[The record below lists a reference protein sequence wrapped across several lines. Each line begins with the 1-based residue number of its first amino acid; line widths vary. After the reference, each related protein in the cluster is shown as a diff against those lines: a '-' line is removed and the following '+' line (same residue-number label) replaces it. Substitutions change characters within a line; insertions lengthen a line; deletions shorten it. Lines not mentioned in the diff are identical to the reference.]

1 MPGTPGPPPVP
12 YHSLIL
18 IEPALITQAAW
29 DAHAEER
36 VLALK
41 MMSKAVM
48 KRRDAWDGRAEA
60 RAYFKERLPWAMWN
74 ARSFDLFLVR
84 FSFLRC
90 ANDGF

>member
-1 MPGTPGPPPVP
+1 MPGTPGPPHVP

-41 MMSKAVM
+41 MMSIT
-48 KRRDAWDGRAEA
+48 
-60 RAYFKERLPWAMWN
+60 
-74 ARSFDLFLVR
+74 
-84 FSFLRC
+84 
-90 ANDGF
+90 